1 MQFTNMIIPEVL
13 NGYNVYDGDGDELI
27 GITEDM
33 SIAELASKVAII
45 SGAGIPGSYE
55 VPVLGHLEPITQELP
70 FRLLYRPV
78 LTMANQLKPVRL
90 NVRGAIQVTNKSTQI
105 SDLAGFRYVVGGRC
119 KNISGGNLKPGDVMG
134 SKISIAATY
143 VLFEIDGEKLIEV
156 DKLNSIYRIDGVDLM
171 ERVRRLC

>member
-1 MQFTNMIIPEVL
+1 M
-13 NGYNVYDGDGDELI
+13 
-27 GITEDM
+27 
-33 SIAELASKVAII
+33 
-45 SGAGIPGSYE
+45 
-55 VPVLGHLEPITQELP
+55 
-70 FRLLYRPV
+70 LYRPV
-78 LTMANQLKPVRL
+78 LTMANPLKPVRL